1 MKTKLIAGLCS
12 AALAAAC
19 FSMAAFADEE
29 FTTYE
34 PTAENV
40 KLLGRTYYN
49 GESLWFSLTN
59 SGVEYQFTGTA
70 TKITVSGDANA
81 VSATD
86 GARIAVFA
94 DGERVKDT
102 MLTYNP
108 QTLTVNLEAGTHTIK
123 LLKISESANGSIF
136 IDDISV
142 NGEGAITP
150 TAAKKHS
157 IEFIGDSITCGYGI
171 DSKNENEHF
180 STFTEDGSRTYAYK
194 AAQKLDADYSMVSYS
209 GFGVLSGY
217 TGNGQINTTGLVSKY
232 YDKVGFSWG
241 WANGHTISENDWDFS
256 AKPNDLVVVNLGTND
271 ASYTKKNAEKI
282 ADFTDAYVDF
292 IKLIREKNPDSEILC
307 TLGIMGQDL
316 YNAIEEAVNKYS
328 EETGDIKVN
337 TLKFDVQDTAD
348 GLGGDWHPSEKTHEK
363 AANKLIDEINKLYGW
378 EIDESVDISA
388 SENKLKPILEDENGN
403 PILPPD
409 DSSGEDSSSEAVS
422 SSDDTSS
429 KDDESS
435 SVNSSAADTS
445 SAASSSVSASS
456 SASTSS
462 KATTTSSAA
471 SKAGDSNPTTGYAA
485 AGAAF
490 AVLALGCIAVAKKQ
504 K

>member
-1 MKTKLIAGLCS
+1 MKTRLIAGLCS

-34 PTAENV
+34 PTADNV
-40 KLLGRTYYN
+40 KQLGRTYYN

-59 SGVEYQFTGTA
+59 SGVEYQFTGTS

-94 DGERVKDT
+94 NGERVKDT
-102 MLTYNP
+102 MLTFNP
-108 QTLTVNLEAGTHTIK
+108 QTLTVNLEEGTHTIK

-142 NGEGAITP
+142 NGDGVITP
-150 TAAKKHS
+150 TAAKTHS
-157 IEFIGDSITCGYGI
+157 IEFVGDSITCGYGI
-171 DSKNENEHF
+171 DSKNESEHF

-194 AAQKLDADYSMVSYS
+194 TAQKLDADCSMVSYS

-217 TGNGQINTTGLVSKY
+217 TSNGKINTTGIVSKY

-256 AKPNDLVVVNLGTND
+256 AKSSDLVVVNLGTND
-271 ASYTKKNAEKI
+271 ASYTKGDAEKI
-282 ADFTDAYVDF
+282 AEFTDAYVDF

-316 YNAIEEAVNKYS
+316 YDAIEDAVAEYS
-328 EETGDIKVN
+328 AETGDTKVN
-337 TLKFDVQDTAD
+337 TLQFDVQDTAD

-363 AANKLIDEINKLYGW
+363 AANKLIDRINELYGW
-378 EIDESVDISA
+378 DIDENVDISA
-388 SENKLKPILEDENGN
+388 NENRLKPILEDENGN
-403 PILPPD
+403 PIIPPD
-409 DSSGEDSSSEAVS
+409 DSSSEEDSSSEAVS
-422 SSDDTSS
+422 SVDDTSS
-429 KDDESS
+429 NDESS
-435 SVNSSAADTS
+435 SVSSSATDTS
-445 SAASSSVSASS
+445 SAASSSASAT
-456 SASTSS
+456 ASS
-462 KATTTSSAA
+462 KASATSSTA
-471 SKAGDSNPTTGYAA
+471 SKTGDSNPSTGYTA

-490 AVLALGCIAVAKKQ
+490 AALALGCIAVAKKQ